1 MLKHE
6 PGLLRKLYRN
16 YLAMREA
23 EKLMVEIYYTGKVP
37 GHIHS
42 GEGEEATTAAV
53 LELMRKGDYFSGHH
67 RVLASTY
74 LTGVSFREI
83 FAEVMGKRT
92 GTARGV
98 SGCNHTCD
106 LSKGGLGTSSSL
118 GSDTGVAVGAALT
131 CKLRGDGSLAIKE
144 YGDATS
150 SRGPV
155 HEGMVLAAS
164 WQLPVLFVS
173 TNNAFGIS
181 VDSRKML
188 PTKHPTADRAGGYGM
203 PSEVAQG
210 NDILDIYDKAKKLM
224 DYIRETG
231 KPAVLETINY
241 RWRGHFEGD
250 LCAYRDEKE
259 AEAARKQDGL
269 AKFEKDLLANKIMT
283 KKEVD
288 ALKKEIADELADA
301 VRFGEE
307 SPSPTMEDVYAMML
321 AEEN

>member
-1 MLKHE
+1 MLNLE
-6 PGLLRKLYRN
+6 PSLLKKLYRN
-16 YLAMREA
+16 YLALREA
-23 EKLMVEIYYTGKVP
+23 ELLMVDIYYKGKVP

-42 GEGEEATTAAV
+42 GEGEEATLAAV
-53 LELMRKGDYFSGHH
+53 LELMRPGDYFSGHH

-83 FAEVMGKRT
+83 FAEIMGKRT

-106 LSKGGLGTSSSL
+106 LRKGGLGTSSSL
-118 GSDTGVAVGAALT
+118 GSDTGIAVGAAYT

-164 WQLPVLFVS
+164 WKLPVLFVS
-173 TNNAFGIS
+173 TYNTFGIS
-181 VDSRKML
+181 GDSRELL
-188 PTKHPTADRAGGYGM
+188 PTRHPTADRAQGYGM
-203 PSEVAQG
+203 PSEVADG
-210 NDILDIYDKAKKLM
+210 SDILDVYEKAAKLM
-224 DYIRETG
+224 AYIRETG
-231 KPAVLETINY
+231 MPAVLETQQF

-250 LCAYRDEKE
+250 LCAYRSEDE
-259 AEAARKQDGL
+259 ARAAREKDGL
-269 AKFEKDLLANKIMT
+269 ARLEKHLLDTKVMT
-283 KKEVD
+283 AEEVE
-288 ALKKEIADELADA
+288 ALKKEVADELADA
-301 VRFGEE
+301 VRFAEE
-307 SPSPTMEDVYAMML
+307 SPAPTMDDVYTMML

>member
-1 MLKHE
+1 MMNYEPALLK
-6 PGLLRKLYRN
+6 KLYRN
-16 YLAMREA
+16 YLALREA
-23 EKLMVEIYYTGKVP
+23 EKVMVDIYYTGKVP

-42 GEGEEATTAAV
+42 GEGEEATLAAV
-53 LELMRKGDYFSGHH
+53 LELMRQGDYFSGHH

-74 LTGVSFREI
+74 LTGVPFREI
-83 FAEVMGKRT
+83 FAEIMGKRT

-106 LSKGGLGTSSSL
+106 LRKGGLGTSSSL
-118 GSDTGVAVGAALT
+118 GSDTGIAVGAALT
-131 CKLRGDGSLAIKE
+131 CKLRGDKSLAIKE

-164 WQLPVLFVS
+164 WQLPVFFVS
-173 TNNAFGIS
+173 TYNTFGIS
-181 VDSRKML
+181 GDSRELL
-188 PTKHPTADRAGGYGM
+188 PTAHPTADRAKGYGM

-210 NDILDIYDKAKKLM
+210 NDILEIYEKASKLM

-231 KPAVLETINY
+231 KPAVLETVNY

-250 LCAYRDEKE
+250 QCAYRDEAE
-259 AEAARKQDGL
+259 AEAARKNDGL
-269 AKFEKDLLANKIMT
+269 AKFEKELLAKKVMT
-283 KKEVD
+283 KKEIE
-288 ALKKEIADELADA
+288 AMKKEIADELDDA
-301 VRFGEE
+301 VKFGEE
-307 SPSPTMEDVYAMML
+307 SPAPTMEDVRVMML